1 LINFQTMPD
10 GDFKYIMINLNHIKK
25 FCILSPLML
34 KRAEEVASKL
44 LESILTFGAP
54 IILQSDNCREFSS
67 AIIAELKTCWPE
79 LKLVTD
85 KLAIWMRE
93 NGCKRWS
100 MGLKFV
106 QWQINVSIHETTG
119 QSPFKVTFGEDN
131 WTGVL
136 RPAKITS

>member
-1 LINFQTMPD
+1 MKLAICSSRFVKNAREERARKLP
-10 GDFKYIMINLNHIKK
+10 KSLVVKPLK

-79 LKLVTD
+79 LKLVTGRPRHPQSQGAVERLNGVVQD

-100 MGLKFV
+100 MGLKF
-106 QWQINVSIHETTG
+106 
-119 QSPFKVTFGEDN
+119 
-131 WTGVL
+131 
-136 RPAKITS
+136 